1 MLFIIY
7 NIYLANIDI
16 IIRKV
21 EDICKE
27 AYEVIFRKKLYESS
41 NVKVD
46 LDNIFIIFSNI
57 SLY

>member
-7 NIYLANIDI
+7 DICLADIDI

-21 EDICKE
+21 EDIYKK
-27 AYEVIFRKKLYESS
+27 AYEVALRKKLYKSS
-41 NVKVD
+41 NIKVD
-46 LDNIFIIFSNI
+46 LDNIFIIFLNI